1 MYKNIKLVLAVTL
14 SFLAV
19 SLLSFRLSGGVITDL
34 SFGAI
39 SSQTLLRPILYNANS
54 NSATTDSSPGDAI
67 ALAGASR
74 TRRAVRNAAVEV
86 VTPSGR
92 GSGTYFKIDGHH
104 VVFTAAHV
112 INGAPVVSIVGQNG
126 EAVFGTVFLTAEN
139 VDMAIVLI
147 PELNSRTPMRYK
159 PADREDIND
168 MVGEGVTYTGFPA
181 HHDLLTIDG
190 VIASEE
196 DGNLVMHSYAW
207 PGASGSGVFNMRG
220 DFVGVIRAVDIG
232 VWSYLAPPQLVEDMV
247 WVAPSWGIT
256 RDEIRTH
263 LRRRGSE

>member
-1 MYKNIKLVLAVTL
+1 MFKNMKLVLAVTL

-34 SFGAI
+34 SIG
-39 SSQTLLRPILYNANS
+39 SVSTQTLLRPILYNANNVGVS
-54 NSATTDSSPGDAI
+54 IDDTVALTGAT
-67 ALAGASR
+67 R
-74 TRRAVRNAAVEV
+74 TRRDVRRAAVEV
-86 VTPSGR
+86 VTASGR
-92 GSGTYFKIDGHH
+92 GSGTYFEIDGHH

-112 INGAPVVSIVGQNG
+112 INNMPVVSIVGQNG
-126 EAVFGTVFLTAEN
+126 ETVFGTVFLTAEN

-159 PADREDIND
+159 PAKREDIND
-168 MVGEGVTYTGFPA
+168 MVGEDVTYTGFPS

-220 DFVGVIRAVDIG
+220 DFVGVVRAVDVG
-232 VWSYLAPPQLVEDMV
+232 VWSYQVPPQLIEDMV
-247 WVAPSWGIT
+247 WIAPSWGIT

-263 LRRRGSE
+263 LRRRGLQ

>member
-1 MYKNIKLVLAVTL
+1 MFKNMKLVLAVTL

-34 SFGAI
+34 SIGSI
-39 SSQTLLRPILYNANS
+39 STQALLRPILYNANDIGVGIDD
-54 NSATTDSSPGDAI
+54 TV
-67 ALAGASR
+67 ALTGASR
-74 TRRAVRNAAVEV
+74 TRRDVRRAAVEV
-86 VTPSGR
+86 VTSSGR
-92 GSGTYFKIDGHH
+92 GSGTYFEIDGHH

-112 INGAPVVSIVGQNG
+112 INGMPVVSIVGQNG
-126 EAVFGTVFLTAEN
+126 ETVFGTVFLTAEN

-168 MVGEGVTYTGFPA
+168 MVGEDVTYTGFPS

-220 DFVGVIRAVDIG
+220 DFVGVVRAVDVG
-232 VWSYLAPPQLVEDMV
+232 VWSYQVPPQLVEDMV
-247 WVAPSWGIT
+247 WIAPSWGIT

-263 LRRRGSE
+263 LRRRGLQ